1 MSSAIS
7 YLLRYRWAR
16 FQKRIRLLFLGTKR
30 YHKLTIPKDTFHRIK
45 DHEMFIAAIQLGRL
59 ANSLL
64 AITRIYTKV
73 PDNGKLINAKDKLE
87 VMLIFGSMVYE
98 ALLEFGRL
106 SKTLSTLPGWN
117 SHKKEV
123 DFLNKERGDKHS
135 MFRTLLYSVR
145 NEVTFH
151 FQKKAIVETLNDLK
165 VANDVDFALGESTY
179 HHDVVYGL
187 VDNLILRH
195 IATKEGSNNEIEV
208 VYQKYIDYVG
218 ALSATITQV
227 ASDLVLEILGGVSK
241 QWKGPIQNPPEEP
254 SNGPSNKGRSADT
267 NGA

>member
-1 MSSAIS
+1 
-7 YLLRYRWAR
+7 
-16 FQKRIRLLFLGTKR
+16 
-30 YHKLTIPKDTFHRIK
+30 
-45 DHEMFIAAIQLGRL
+45 
-59 ANSLL
+59 LL

-254 SNGPSNKGRSADT
+254 SSGPSNKGRSADT